1 MNERIAGG
9 EREHYGNRNRGG
21 GGGVNNA
28 RRVSEFLPSAEQL
41 EAYNYVVEGSAG
53 RILTMFE
60 AEQKHRHQWEANAL
74 KTHSFSTL
82 LGQVLG
88 FFIAVTIF
96 VSAAVIGIQGN
107 STTGA
112 LIWVFGLAIIVMAG
126 MVWVYAKSMG
136 QRPLFAR
143 PTMRAHFRPEKDLDA
158 EGKGVYVDR
167 RGR

>member
-1 MNERIAGG
+1 MSERVGGG
-9 EREHYGNRNRGG
+9 ERENYGHKKNG
-21 GGGVNNA
+21 NNA
-28 RRVSEFLPSAEQL
+28 RRVSGFLPSAEQL

-60 AEQKHRHQWEANAL
+60 SEQKHRHQWESNAL

-82 LGQVLG
+82 LGQILG

-96 VSAAVIGIQGN
+96 VSAAIIGMHGN

-143 PTMRAHFRPEKDLDA
+143 PAMRSHFRPEKDLDP

-167 RGR
+167 RGK

>member
-1 MNERIAGG
+1 MTERTGGNER
-9 EREHYGNRNRGG
+9 ERYGHKKSNTNTK
-21 GGGVNNA
+21 
-28 RRVSEFLPSAEQL
+28 RVSEFLPSAEQL

-88 FFIAVTIF
+88 FFIAITIF
-96 VSAAVIGIQGN
+96 ISAALLGMHGS

-143 PTMRAHFRPEKDLDA
+143 PAMRAHFRPEKDLDP

-167 RGR
+167 RDRNS

>member
-1 MNERIAGG
+1 MTTERTGG
-9 EREHYGNRNRGG
+9 HERENYSAKKGN
-21 GGGVNNA
+21 NNA
-28 RRVSEFLPSAEQL
+28 RKVSEFLPSAEQL

-60 AEQKHRHQWEANAL
+60 SEQKHRHQWEANAL

-96 VSAAVIGIQGN
+96 VSAALIGMHGN

-143 PTMRAHFRPEKDLDA
+143 PAMRAHFRPEKDLDP

-167 RGR
+167 RGRRE

>member
-1 MNERIAGG
+1 MSDRIPGG
-9 EREHYGNRNRGG
+9 EREHHGKRGS
-21 GGGVNNA
+21 NNA

-41 EAYNYVVEGSAG
+41 EAYNYVIEGSAG
-53 RILTMFE
+53 RILSMFE
-60 AEQKHRHQWEANAL
+60 YEQKHRHQWEVNAL

-88 FFIAVTIF
+88 FFIAITIF
-96 VSAAVIGIQGN
+96 ISAAVIGIHGN

-112 LIWVFGLAIIVMAG
+112 MIWVFGLAIIVMAG

-143 PTMRAHFRPEKDLDA
+143 PTMRAHFRPEKDLDS

-167 RGR
+167 RTRGEREGR

>member
-1 MNERIAGG
+1 MNERVSSSGG
-9 EREHYGNRNRGG
+9 REQSAPHKKSG
-21 GGGVNNA
+21 NNA

-60 AEQKHRHQWEANAL
+60 SEQKHRHQWEANAL

-96 VSAAVIGIQGN
+96 ISAAVIGMHGN

-143 PTMRAHFRPEKDLDA
+143 PAMRAHFRPEKDLDP
-158 EGKGVYVDR
+158 EGKGVFVDR
-167 RGR
+167 RTQ

>member
-1 MNERIAGG
+1 MTTERTGG
-9 EREHYGNRNRGG
+9 HDREHYSSKKGS
-21 GGGVNNA
+21 NNA
-28 RRVSEFLPSAEQL
+28 RKVSEFLPSAEQL

-60 AEQKHRHQWEANAL
+60 AEQKHRHQWEVNAL
-74 KTHSFSTL
+74 KTHSFSSL

-88 FFIAVTIF
+88 FFIAITIF
-96 VSAAVIGIQGN
+96 ISAALIGMHGN

-143 PTMRAHFRPEKDLDA
+143 PAMRAHFRPEKDLDA

-167 RGR
+167 RGRRE